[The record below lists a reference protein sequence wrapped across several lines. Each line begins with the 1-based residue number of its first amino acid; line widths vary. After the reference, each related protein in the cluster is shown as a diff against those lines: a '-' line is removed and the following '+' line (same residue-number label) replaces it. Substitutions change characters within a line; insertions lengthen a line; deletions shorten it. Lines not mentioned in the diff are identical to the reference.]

1 MTRFG
6 KFFVNGTIL
15 TAVSLLIRGIAVSFN
30 VYVSNTIG
38 AEGIGLYT
46 LITTVY
52 GFALTLATSGIN
64 LATTR
69 LISEELG
76 KIGDE
81 GSEKVRCIV
90 QRCVLYSLMFSIT
103 TALALYAFAEP
114 IGGHI
119 LRDIRTVASLR
130 ILALTLPPIAVS
142 SALSGYFTA
151 VRRVYKNAAIQV
163 FGQIIKIFATVGLFT
178 VLFSFNTESAC
189 IALVVGGAVSEIL
202 SFFVQW
208 WLYAYERRNACKEKC
223 EENYKC
229 NVTKKLFGIALPV
242 AFSAYVRSALITIEH
257 ILIPIGL
264 EKSGNDKTAALA
276 SYGTVHSMVFPLVLF
291 PSAILSS
298 FAGLLVPEVSES
310 NAREDK
316 ARIDRIVSRVM
327 RAALIFS
334 IGVAGI
340 VGCFAYDIGN
350 VIYPD
355 TDAGKYIRMIAPLIP
370 VMYIDSSVDAILK
383 GLGEQVYC
391 MGVNILDSALSV
403 VLVVILLPR
412 YGILGYIITV
422 YFTELINATLSITR
436 LLSLSSV
443 KPRVFGWVGKPLI
456 SVIGATIIIKLLFSE
471 KNIFFVSD
479 VFMLVSYIVVSLVI
493 YVLFLFVTGSIK
505 PSQVKNYK
513 LYIKNG
519 LSR

>member
-6 KFFVNGTIL
+6 RFFVNGIIL
-15 TAVSLLIRGIAVSFN
+15 TVVSLLIRGISVVFN
-30 VYVSNTIG
+30 VYVSNKIG

-69 LISEELG
+69 LVSEALG
-76 KIGDE
+76 KIDDE
-81 GSEKVRCIV
+81 KSSKIRCIV
-90 QRCVLYSLMFSIT
+90 NRCVTYSLAFSIA
-103 TALALYAFAEP
+103 TALILYTFSES
-114 IGGHI
+114 IGIYI
-119 LRDIRTVASLR
+119 LRDIRTVRSLR
-130 ILALTLPPIAVS
+130 ILALTLPPISVC
-142 SALSGYFTA
+142 SALGGYFTA
-151 VRRVYKNAAIQV
+151 VRRVYKNACVQI
-163 FGQIIKIFATVGLFT
+163 FGQLIRIFATVGLFT
-178 VLFSFNTESAC
+178 VLFSFDTESAC
-189 IALVVGGAVSEIL
+189 IALVVGGAVSEVI
-202 SFFVQW
+202 SFLIQW
-208 WLYAYERRNACKEKC
+208 ILYAYERRSANKEKC
-223 EENYKC
+223 EKEYRND
-229 NVTKKLFGIALPV
+229 VTKKLLGIALPV
-242 AFSAYVRSALITIEH
+242 ALSAYVRSALITIEH

-264 EKSGNDKTAALA
+264 EKSGNDKGAALA

-327 RAALIFS
+327 RSALIFS
-334 IGVAGI
+334 VGVAGI
-340 VGCFAYDIGN
+340 VGCFAYDLGA
-350 VIYPD
+350 VIYPNA
-355 TDAGKYIRMIAPLIP
+355 DAGRYIRMIAPLIP

-403 VLVVILLPR
+403 VLVVLLIPR

-436 LLSLSSV
+436 LLSLSNV
-443 KPRVFGWVGKPLI
+443 KPRIWGWVGKPLLSI
-456 SVIGATIIIKLLFSE
+456 IGATFVIKLFFSD

-479 VFMLVSYIVVSLVI
+479 AFMLVSYIVLSLAI
-493 YVLFLFVTGSIK
+493 YVLFLFVIGAVK
-505 PSQVKNYK
+505 PSQVENYK
-513 LYIKNG
+513 IYIKNG

>member
-6 KFFVNGTIL
+6 RFFVNGTIL
-15 TAVSLLIRGIAVSFN
+15 TVVSLLIRGIAVSFN

-52 GFALTLATSGIN
+52 GFALTIATSGIN

-69 LISEELG
+69 LISEALG
-76 KIGDE
+76 KNGDE
-81 GSEKVRCIV
+81 NSSEIRCIV
-90 QRCVLYSLMFSIT
+90 RRCIAYSLAFSIT
-103 TALALYAFAEP
+103 TAVVLYTFSEL
-114 IGGHI
+114 IGIHI
-119 LRDIRTVASLR
+119 LRDIRTVTSLK

-151 VRRVYKNAAIQV
+151 VRRVYKNAGIQI
-163 FGQIIKIFATVGLFT
+163 FGQLIKIFATVGLFT
-178 VLFSFNTESAC
+178 VLFSFDTESAC
-189 IALVVGGAVSEIL
+189 IALVVGGAVSEVL
-202 SFFVQW
+202 SFLVQW
-208 WLYAYERRNACKEKC
+208 ILYVYERRNSCKEKC
-223 EENYKC
+223 DEVYSAGVK
-229 NVTKKLFGIALPV
+229 KKLLGIALPV

-264 EKSGNDKTAALA
+264 EKSGSDKTAALA

-316 ARIDRIVSRVM
+316 ERIDRIVSRVM

-340 VGCFAYDIGN
+340 VGCFANDLGA
-350 VIYPD
+350 VIYPE

-436 LLSLSSV
+436 LLSLSGV
-443 KPRVFGWVGKPLI
+443 RPRIFGWVGKPLL
-456 SVIGATIIIKLLFSE
+456 SVIGATFVIKFLFSK
-471 KNIFFVSD
+471 KNIFLVSN
-479 VFMLVSYIVVSLVI
+479 VFMLVLYIITSLVI
-493 YVLFLFVTGSIK
+493 YVLFLFLTGAVK
-505 PSQVKNYK
+505 ASQVRNYK
-513 LYIKNG
+513 IYIKKG
-519 LSR
+519 LSK

>member
-6 KFFVNGTIL
+6 RFFINGVIL
-15 TAVSLLIRGIAVSFN
+15 TLVSLLIRGISVSFN
-30 VYVSNTIG
+30 VYVSNKIG
-38 AEGIGLYT
+38 AEGIGLFT
-46 LITTVY
+46 LISTVY
-52 GFALTLATSGIN
+52 GFALTIATSGIN
-64 LATTR
+64 LSTTR
-69 LISEELG
+69 LISEALG
-76 KIGDE
+76 KINDE
-81 GSEKVRCIV
+81 NSNKISCIV
-90 QRCVLYSLMFSIT
+90 RRCVAYSLAFSIT
-103 TALALYAFAEP
+103 TALVLYIFSEP
-114 IGGHI
+114 IGRYI
-119 LRDIRTVASLR
+119 LRDLRTVESLR
-130 ILALTLPPIAVS
+130 ILAVTLPPIAVS

-151 VRRVYKNAAIQV
+151 VRRVYKNAGIQI
-163 FGQIIKIFATVGLFT
+163 FGQLVKIFATVGIFALIFT
-178 VLFSFNTESAC
+178 FDTESAC
-189 IALVVGGAVSEIL
+189 IAMVVGGAMSEIL
-202 SFFVQW
+202 SFLVQW
-208 WLYAYERRNACKEKC
+208 GLYAYERKSACKDKC
-223 EENYKC
+223 EEGYKKI
-229 NVTKKLFGIALPV
+229 VTKKLLGIALPV

-264 EKSGNDKTAALA
+264 EKSGSDKTVALA

-291 PSAILSS
+291 PSAILTS

-340 VGCFAYDIGN
+340 IGCFAYDLGA

-403 VLVVILLPR
+403 ILVVILIPK

-422 YFTELINATLSITR
+422 YFTELINAFLSITR
-436 LLSLSSV
+436 LLSLSKV
-443 KPRVFGWVGKPLI
+443 KPRILSWVGKPLI
-456 SVIGATIIIKLLFSE
+456 SIIGATLIIKVMFSG
-471 KNIFFVSD
+471 NNAYFVSD
-479 VFMLVSYIVVSLVI
+479 VFMLVSYIVISLAI
-493 YVLFLFVTGSIK
+493 YVLFLFATGSVK

-513 LYIKNG
+513 KYIKNG
-519 LSR
+519 LTR